1 MSVQEELGGGIGSS
15 KELVPSGVSGQVGG
29 LDLWGN
35 KIVSIK
41 QETGQ
46 QLVEYGVVTLKN
58 GEIIEMSYSDL
69 TKLNKF
75 TDAGEKGILKLN
87 GGTVSIDTVMIGKI
101 ETKTRLEDAP
111 IDLKPQNRDKH
122 LKQRVLTHYEAEVNL
137 DGKGWKT
144 QDIPVDNGKEAIKKL
159 VSNEDDIRKRV
170 RQLKP
175 VYKMEYVKEVVD
187 GKELLVERKQDHHYP
202 DIPLTRITEYGD
214 EVVMWYWAKPLNQ
227 DGKGKPKVG
236 YKKIIELH
244 YDENVGD
251 YVRPRMLDAC
261 SPDEVE
267 YLDRG
272 GR

>member
-1 MSVQEELGGGIGSS
+1 MSVHEELGGGISED
-15 KELVPSGVSGQVGG
+15 KQLVPSGVSGQVGG

-46 QLVEYGVVTLKN
+46 QLVEYGVITLKS
-58 GEIIEMSYSDL
+58 GEIIDL
-69 TKLNKF
+69 SFKDYERLLMF
-75 TDAGEKGILKLN
+75 TEQGKKGLISFESGAK
-87 GGTVSIDTVMIGKI
+87 SIDSVMIGKM

-111 IDLKPQNRDKH
+111 IDLKPKSYDKH

-144 QDIPVDNGKEAIKKL
+144 QDIPVDNGNEAIKKL

-175 VYKMEYVKEVVD
+175 VYKMEYVKELVD

-202 DIPLTRITEYGD
+202 NIPLTRIDEYGA

-251 YVRPRMLDAC
+251 YVMPRRLDAC
-261 SPDEVE
+261 SPDEIE